1 MQEKFVISI
10 DMGGTKILASVINSK
25 RGIIA
30 REKIST
36 EVGKSAKEYMKDIA
50 FVTEK
55 VIKKTELK
63 KSNIVSVCLGIPGSV
78 NPHKGIIGVAPNLGI
93 KNFNVKTNLQKL
105 IDYKILIEND
115 VNLAALGIKE
125 FGVGKKAKNML
136 VVSIGTGIGGGII
149 INEKLYRGSHFIAGE
164 IGHMVIDEKG
174 PICGCGKKGCFEA
187 FASRTA
193 IVRNIIYDVKK
204 LKNKSILEKQI
215 KSGERIKSKSLLNA
229 YLNKDKVVV
238 KRVNESAE
246 IVGKTLG
253 SINNL
258 MNFDM
263 IVLAGG
269 LMEAMGNYYLPLVK
283 NAFQKTSLQDSMK
296 KTKIILSKLADD
308 AAIYGG
314 IGLTRE
320 FMGVEV

>member
-36 EVGKSAKEYMKDIA
+36 EIGKSAKEYMNDIA
-50 FVTEK
+50 LLTEK
-55 VIKKTELK
+55 VIKKTEFK
-63 KSNIVSVCLGIPGSV
+63 KNNIVSVCLGIPGSV
-78 NPHKGIIGVAPNLGI
+78 NPIKGIIGVAPNLGI

-125 FGVGKKAKNML
+125 FGVGKKAKNIL

-149 INEKLYRGSHFIAGE
+149 INEKLYRGSNFIAGE

-174 PICGCGKKGCFEA
+174 PLCGCGKKGCFEA

-229 YLNKDKVVV
+229 YLNNDKVVV

-283 NAFQKTSLQDSMK
+283 NAFQKTSLQDSVK

-314 IGLTRE
+314 ISLTRE
-320 FMGVEV
+320 FLKVEV